1 MKRVIAAI
9 MVCVLI
15 FSVTGCVKKSDTYVY
30 KDKDNSWSIKVP
42 NEFIKDRE
50 ETDEQQKTNSVYFKT
65 EKETYLVIN
74 EIKDEKLVINEETL
88 KEELGV
94 DDYIKV
100 SRYDTVEIKDVG
112 KAYGAVLTDEATNM
126 SMLYYRLKYKDS
138 AISFI
143 LYRKGA
149 FAPEQEAKAIAMIS
163 TFKGLKR

>member
-9 MVCVLI
+9 MACMLV
-15 FSVTGCVKKSDTYVY
+15 FSVTGCAKKSDTYVY

-42 NEFIKDRE
+42 NEFLKDRE
-50 ETDEQQKTNSVYFKT
+50 EADEQQKTSSVYFKT
-65 EKETYLVIN
+65 DKETYLVIN
-74 EIKDEKLVINEETL
+74 EIKDEKQEINEETL
-88 KEELGV
+88 RGELEG

-100 SRYDTVEIKDVG
+100 SRYDSVEIKDIG

-143 LYRKGA
+143 FYRKGA
-149 FAPEQEAKAIAMIS
+149 FAAEQEAKAIAMIS
-163 TFKGLKR
+163 TFKGLK